1 MGSDAGVPFL
11 SLCQESLSAAG
22 GRVELERGDNK
33 AKSQGA
39 ELGQSCSRNM
49 EAVQEMGPRKRW
61 LRLNKVIW
69 VGPNAIFLESL

>member
-1 MGSDAGVPFL
+1 MPFL

-39 ELGQSCSRNM
+39 ELGQSCFRNM
-49 EAVQEMGPRKRW
+49 EAVQEMGPRKR
-61 LRLNKVIW
+61 NCGGCAGMGAQPVQ
-69 VGPNAIFLESL
+69 LEK

>member
-1 MGSDAGVPFL
+1 M
-11 SLCQESLSAAG
+11 
-22 GRVELERGDNK
+22 ERGDNK

-69 VGPNAIFLESL
+69 VGPNPIFQESL